1 VGDGIEVGVEIAVAV
16 GVRVGVLVGTAV
28 GVAVAVGTGV
38 TVGISVGVFTGIKV
52 AAGGGGVAAGS
63 LTVSANILKWVTC
76 ATAVEVPKS
85 TSVSK
90 RVQVPLL

>member
-1 VGDGIEVGVEIAVAV
+1 MGDGIEVGVEIAVAV

-28 GVAVAVGTGV
+28 RVAVA
-38 TVGISVGVFTGIKV
+38 VGISVGVFTGIKV

>member
-1 VGDGIEVGVEIAVAV
+1 MGDGIEVGVEIAVAV

-28 GVAVAVGTGV
+28 GVAVAVG
-38 TVGISVGVFTGIKV
+38 ISVGVFTGIKV
-52 AAGGGGVAAGS
+52 AAGGGGVAAGF

>member
-1 VGDGIEVGVEIAVAV
+1 MGDGIEVGVEIAVAV

-28 GVAVAVGTGV
+28 GVAVA
-38 TVGISVGVFTGIKV
+38 VGISVGVFTGIKV